1 MNIVG
6 YIFMI
11 LGGLFYALGGLGIL
25 RMPDIYNRIQAA
37 TKATTLGT
45 FSVLIGVGFIQP
57 SWFLKIILII
67 IFILITNPISSSVLA
82 KAAYVK
88 GIQPV
93 EGTVG
98 CADEILVDEV
108 LVDEI
113 LSERGDQS

>member
-6 YIFMI
+6 TIFLV

-25 RMPDIYNRIQAA
+25 RMPDVYNRIQAG

-45 FSVLIGVGFIQP
+45 FSVLLGVGFIQP

-67 IFILITNPISSSVLA
+67 LFILITNPISSSVLA
-82 KAAYVK
+82 KAAYAS

-98 CADEILVDEV
+98 SVDV
-108 LVDEI
+108 I
-113 LSERGDQS
+113 LSERGEQA